1 MVNMGVQGICDCGEA
16 VMETDL
22 MVSETNRILAQEHS
36 MMIMNPLA
44 ASTTRCFSSSSVRN
58 PGLWGDEECGSPLS
72 VFMWSTAILRMES
85 LSSLRGTAAQV
96 GIICASSFM

>member
-1 MVNMGVQGICDCGEA
+1 MGVQGICDCGEA

-44 ASTTRCFSSSSVRN
+44 ACTGR
-58 PGLWGDEECGSPLS
+58 E
-72 VFMWSTAILRMES
+72 
-85 LSSLRGTAAQV
+85 
-96 GIICASSFM
+96 